1 MNVLKEKENIITY
14 TVNKAYD
21 SDLYISIQNGEVVIN
36 APWYA
41 TNTQIQKIVSTR
53 KQWILSKLKEYEE
66 RTRIKFTQIKLFGEN
81 YQISVTYKNI
91 KIPSLKIEK
100 QIIKIERPNKY
111 KKIGYQEITKMLVD
125 KMYQMVAEREIENI
139 MEKIRVM
146 LDFAPEDYEINVMER
161 NLAKCIE
168 QKKII
173 FNPKIVKYSKET
185 IEYIVLHE
193 FCHLRYKKHTTSF
206 YQMIE
211 KYMPNYEKYTKEI
224 GNLQY

>member
-81 YQISVTYKNI
+81 YQINVTYKNI
-91 KIPSLKIEK
+91 KIS
-100 QIIKIERPNKY
+100 
-111 KKIGYQEITKMLVD
+111 YQEITKMLVD